1 MRRKGVVENVSLVHD
16 ALRDVR
22 RPRDR
27 TASFLFLRR
36 RGGSDAAHAGVE
48 RTTTHKL
55 QLYKLQLA
63 HTETKL
69 KSANEQLY
77 RLRRKTS
84 HGANDG
90 SENVRDI
97 YKQKEKEQ
105 SKEEQSVAI
114 AKKNKEEPSIAITFC
129 RLLFVWLTCW
139 LVTSIVDGPSYY

>member
-1 MRRKGVVENVSLVHD
+1 MTRFEMSAARGIVPRLFFSFEDEAEVTRRTRELS
-16 ALRDVR
+16 
-22 RPRDR
+22 
-27 TASFLFLRR
+27 
-36 RGGSDAAHAGVE
+36 E
-48 RTTTHKL
+48 L
-55 QLYKLQLA
+55 QLTNYNYKLQLA